1 MFRCL
6 SEGETMQAKMNW
18 LGLAGGIAVLV
29 LIVISFFV
37 PWWQLLAGDN
47 LVTANVSP
55 IYTYFDFAGNSFT
68 IPLLFAVN
76 ISCILLLAVGGTII
90 LLYSARP
97 AASYSRTLLK
107 FSFWLPLV
115 GVILFVL
122 GLVLITLV
130 AKSLWG
136 VDIPLLGSAK
146 VTLPSSVTQ
155 GTTVSVLLTAGFQWP
170 FVLALAAAVL
180 CFWARFYDKNI
191 IPSQTV

>member
-1 MFRCL
+1 
-6 SEGETMQAKMNW
+6 MNW
-18 LGLAGGIAVLV
+18 FGLAGGIAVLV
-29 LIVISFFV
+29 LIGVSFFV

-47 LVTANVSP
+47 LVTANISP
-55 IYTYFDFAGNSFT
+55 IYTYFDFAGSSFT

-90 LLYSARP
+90 LLYSVKP
-97 AASYSRTLLK
+97 AASYSRTFLK

-122 GLVLITLV
+122 GLVLITFV

-136 VDIPLLGSAK
+136 VDIPLFGSSE

-155 GTTVSVLLTAGFQWP
+155 GATVSVLLTGGFQWP
-170 FVLALAAAVL
+170 FVLALVAAAL
-180 CFWARFYDKNI
+180 CFGSRFYDKNV
-191 IPSQTV
+191 IPSQSV